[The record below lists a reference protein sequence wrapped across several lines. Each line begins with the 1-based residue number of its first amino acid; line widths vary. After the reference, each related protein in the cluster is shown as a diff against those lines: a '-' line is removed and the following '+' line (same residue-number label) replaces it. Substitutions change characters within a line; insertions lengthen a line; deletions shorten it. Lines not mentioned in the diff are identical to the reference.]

1 MCVLVHMCALSFQE
15 TDAHNLL
22 QMLMSKA
29 STNWFEG
36 ELSPQISSFLAITN
50 ILLTTLLGS
59 LQAQAVS
66 TFAFLQC
73 VLVRIPS

>member
-1 MCVLVHMCALSFQE
+1 
-15 TDAHNLL
+15 
-22 QMLMSKA
+22 MLMSKA